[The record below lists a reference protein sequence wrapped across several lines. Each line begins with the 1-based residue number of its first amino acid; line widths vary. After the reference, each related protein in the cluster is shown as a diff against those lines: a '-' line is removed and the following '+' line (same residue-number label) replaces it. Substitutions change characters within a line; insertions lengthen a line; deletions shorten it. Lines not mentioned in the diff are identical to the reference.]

1 MYPNA
6 LLQQESLTL
15 IFVTLG
21 VGIIGIVYGRIKGKE
36 PLLLHRWIMT
46 GTVMLALMPIFFVMF
61 PSLYNFYTNPAMND
75 FSTFSIVQ
83 LTHSIIGFPAIT
95 ISVIFA
101 FNDLPKMT
109 KKWMR
114 YDAILWLTTIAL
126 GAIVYFTMPN

>member
-1 MYPNA
+1 M
-6 LLQQESLTL
+6 TL

-83 LTHSIIGFPAIT
+83 LIHSIIGFPAIT

-101 FNDLPKMT
+101 FNDLPKKT

>member
-1 MYPNA
+1 
-6 LLQQESLTL
+6 
-15 IFVTLG
+15 
-21 VGIIGIVYGRIKGKE
+21 
-36 PLLLHRWIMT
+36 
-46 GTVMLALMPIFFVMF
+46 MLALMPIFFVMF

-83 LTHSIIGFPAIT
+83 LIHGIIGFPAIT

-101 FNDLPKMT
+101 FNDLPKKT
-109 KKWMR
+109 RKWMR